1 MRIVLVFLM
10 FFCTEVFS
18 QSWQV
23 AGQMPVPVSGAQAI
37 VHDSLIYILGGFSE
51 AQNSN
56 INLIQEY
63 NPKTD
68 TWKVAGTM
76 NSPRADFIA
85 GTYSDSIIY
94 AGGISSESPNSSSL
108 ETWDYTNSAF
118 VTVNNEYFNRL
129 YSTGKVIGNNIYV
142 FGGSTKD
149 STSPYM
155 FVYNLPENKITFSN
169 DTLFAGAFPTLQMS
183 AVYNNYI
190 YLFGGARDVLQ
201 KSIYKFDISNNK
213 ITQLSI
219 QMEHPRAGGAAVFL
233 NNKIFILGGFDEY
246 NKPLYSTK
254 YIRVYSGGESEM
266 EDGPNLNFARRDP
279 IAVNYY
285 GNIYVFGGLGSDGL
299 DVSSIEMFSDIST
312 TIVNDKSSAPLK
324 FNLGNNYPNPFNPS
338 TQIRF
343 EVPKQSRISVDIFSI
358 LGKHI
363 KNLTSKI
370 YDPGKYN
377 ITWDGTNLQGE
388 RVSSGIYIYRL
399 SSIYFSESKKMI
411 LLK

>member
-10 FFCTEVFS
+10 IFSTEVFS

-23 AGQMPVPVSGAQAI
+23 VGQMPVPVSGAQAI

-51 AQNSN
+51 SQNSN

-63 NPKTD
+63 NPETN

-94 AGGISSESPNSSSL
+94 AGGISSELPESSSL
-108 ETWDYTNSAF
+108 EFWGYTNSAF
-118 VTVNNEYFNRL
+118 VTAGNEYFNRL
-129 YSTGKVIGNNIYV
+129 YSTGKVIGDNIYV
-142 FGGSTKD
+142 FGGSAKD
-149 STSPYM
+149 STYPYM
-155 FVYNLPENKITFSN
+155 FVYNLSTNKITFSN
-169 DTLFAGAFPTLQMS
+169 DTLFTNSFPTLQMS

-213 ITQLSI
+213 ITQLSVE
-219 QMEHPRAGGAAVFL
+219 MEHPRAGGAAVFL
-233 NNKIFILGGFDEY
+233 NNKIYIIGGFDEY
-246 NKPLYSTK
+246 NKPLYTTK

-266 EDGPNLNFARRDP
+266 EDGPSLIFARKDP
-279 IAVNYY
+279 VAVNYY
-285 GNIYVFGGLGSDGL
+285 GNIYVFGGLGSDGQ
-299 DVSSIEMFSDIST
+299 DVSYIEMFNNIST
-312 TIVNDKSSAPLK
+312 TIINDKSSAPLK

-370 YDPGKYN
+370 YDPGNYN
-377 ITWDGTNLQGE
+377 ITWDGTNMKGE
-388 RVSSGIYIYRL
+388 QVSSGIYIYRL